1 MDLNQGVNLSGNSR
15 SSVVLVKRK
24 VSLKRK
30 MDEMRGGGVKIRN
43 EIGFHVEGY

>member
-30 MDEMRGGGVKIRN
+30 MDEMRGGVKIRN